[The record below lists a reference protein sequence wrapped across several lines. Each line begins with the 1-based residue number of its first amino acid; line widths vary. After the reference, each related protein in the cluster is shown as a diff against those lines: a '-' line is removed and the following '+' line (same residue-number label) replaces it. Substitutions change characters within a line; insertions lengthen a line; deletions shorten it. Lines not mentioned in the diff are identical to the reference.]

1 MATLDRIAFIFP
13 KMLNVVCFSHTLD
26 NVGNHLVI
34 PTLLEFG
41 DVWIRLFRHSY
52 KAKLL
57 WKDLTEQRP
66 RSYSETRWWS
76 KWEVYRSEYRLILS
90 RRSVWIRLFR
100 HSYKATLLWKDLT
113 GQRPRSYS
121 ETRWWSKWEVYR
133 SEYRLI
139 LSRRATSILRVHF
152 LRACFCLRH
161 AALQTM

>member
-1 MATLDRIAFIFP
+1 MPISLLWSQGQFVARSHERWWKMATLDRIAFIFP

-41 DVWIRLFRHSY
+41 NVWIRLFRHSY

-57 WKDLTEQRP
+57 WKDLTE
-66 RSYSETRWWS
+66 
-76 KWEVYRSEYRLILS
+76 
-90 RRSVWIRLFR
+90 
-100 HSYKATLLWKDLT
+100 
-113 GQRPRSYS
+113 QRPRSYS